1 MTLDETIDLLTAAA
15 AFDQRTVGQADA
27 MAWHAAVG
35 DLDFGDAQAAM
46 IGHYRDTRDRVM
58 PADIRKRVKAIRRDR
73 LDRAIVTAPDPELAD
88 DPGRYRDA
96 LKAQVRQIADGFS
109 LPRALSQDGGDHDE
123 R

>member
-35 DLDFGDAQAAM
+35 DLDFTDAQAAV
-46 IGHYRDTRDRVM
+46 IGHYRDTRERVM
-58 PADIRKRVKAIRRDR
+58 PADIRKRVKAIRADR
-73 LDRAIVTAPDPELAD
+73 LARGIVPAPPAELAD
-88 DPGRYRDA
+88 DPGRYAEMIR
-96 LKAQVRQIADGFS
+96 AQVRRIADGYD
-109 LPRALSQDGGDHDE
+109 LPKAIRDGEPDG